1 MATKKASK
9 KATKKAATKK
19 APAKKVAKKLDG
31 KALAAKR
38 KNRDSIAQYIKD
50 QIAAGETDVDA
61 ILESAKK
68 EFPGK
73 KPTRGYVRWIAR
85 HQMGKELGKAKIAS
99 KAPAKKAASKK
110 KASAKTS
117 ASATPATPVP
127 EVDDTGSQ
135 SAVDLAS

>member
-19 APAKKVAKKLDG
+19 APAKKVAKKLDD

-117 ASATPATPVP
+117 EPATPAPK
-127 EVDDTGSQ
+127 VDDTGSQ
-135 SAVDLAS
+135 PAVDLAS

>member
-1 MATKKASK
+1 VENNMATK
-9 KATKKAATKK
+9 TKKG
-19 APAKKVAKKLDG
+19 KKVAAKKNAPKKKLDG

-50 QIAAGETDVDA
+50 QVAAGRTDVDA

-73 KPTRGYVRWIAR
+73 KPTRGYVRWIAK

-117 ASATPATPVP
+117 APATPAPKA
-127 EVDDTGSQ
+127 DDMGSQ
-135 SAVDLAS
+135 PAVDPAS

>member
-117 ASATPATPVP
+117 EPATPAPK
-127 EVDDTGSQ
+127 VDDTGSQ
-135 SAVDLAS
+135 PAVDPAS